1 MEKATRRQTKHHNSK
16 LILKSIFE
24 ADEIS
29 RAELARQTGLTR
41 PTVSALVAEL
51 IDKQY
56 VVEVGRGPSAGGK
69 RPMLLNL
76 AQDRHNL
83 LCLDLGGRTLRGALL
98 DLRGEIKQRRTV
110 WRGEAQGEAALAL
123 VMELVGELLTSAE
136 VPVLGIGIGT
146 PGLVNSV
153 NGTVLNAVNLGWQ
166 DLKLRER
173 ISEAFGIDVFVANDS
188 HMAAL
193 AEYTFGGERDSQ
205 NLILIRIG
213 QGVGAG
219 IVVRGQVF
227 FGDGFGAGEI
237 GHVVVANNGELC
249 SCGNRGCLETTSS
262 TRAMLQHA
270 AEIDPTSA
278 ESWEALVA
286 AFEQGDNAVDILVR
300 SAASHVGIAVA
311 NLIGTFNI
319 HHIVIAGRVVALG
332 ERYLQ
337 AVEDTTRRR
346 VLPAMAAETDIGFSA
361 LGDDI
366 VMLGCAAMIL
376 QKELGVI

>member
-16 LILKSIFE
+16 LILKSIYE

-319 HHIVIAGRVVALG
+319 HHIVIAGRVVTLG

-346 VLPAMAAETDIGFSA
+346 VLPAMAAETEIGFSA